1 MKYKRKMNRLKTIT
15 ILILM
20 IALAIGLCSCEYFF
34 ESLGNIAESPT
45 LGPKSPTPTPSSS
58 SEISPE
64 PSETEQPS
72 QTATIE
78 PTPTPTEEVKEG
90 VLGLN
95 PLTGETEYM
104 SEYSLTTKPVAIIL
118 ENMRQSLPQLGLSEA
133 DIVVEMQV
141 EYEISRFMAIYQDPY
156 DIKKIG
162 AVRSLRSYF
171 TDMALAFDTYLF
183 HYGYSEYG
191 TENAKQDLID
201 RGINTVNGIYGTDSG
216 YPYWRDAQRIA
227 DGYESV
233 HSVVTA
239 GANILNSMQEID
251 RSETIQET
259 KDPTFNFSSV
269 SDTVNGSKAEK
280 VYLTGL
286 YISSPYFIYDSDAD
300 RYLRYQFGDN
310 QIDGTTGEQLSVKN
324 LFVLKMDTVDILDT
338 NLHIAIATDGT
349 GAGYYFNDGKYVEI
363 TWSRETESS
372 EFVFSYNGEELKV
385 SIGNSWICCIPT
397 EDTIT
402 IK

>member
-1 MKYKRKMNRLKTIT
+1 MKHKRKINRIKTIT

-20 IALAIGLCSCEYFF
+20 IALAISLSSCEYFF
-34 ESLGNIAESPT
+34 ESLGNIADSPT

-58 SEISPE
+58 EENSPE
-64 PSETEQPS
+64 PSETETEQPTE
-72 QTATIE
+72 TATSE
-78 PTPTPTEEVKEG
+78 PTPTEEVKEG
-90 VLGLN
+90 VLSVN

-141 EYEISRFMAIYQDPY
+141 EYEISRFLAIYQDPY
-156 DIKKIG
+156 NIKMIG

-171 TDMALAFDTYLF
+171 TDISLAFNAYLF

-191 TENAKQDLID
+191 EENAKQDLID
-201 RGINTVNGIYGTDSG
+201 RGINTVNGISGTDSG
-216 YPYWRDAQRIA
+216 YPYWRDAQRIT

-239 GANILNSMQEID
+239 GANIQNSMQEID
-251 RSETIQET
+251 RAETIEET
-259 KDPTFNFSSV
+259 KDAAFNFSLI
-269 SDTVNGSKAEK
+269 SDTVNGTKAEK

-286 YISSPYFIYDSDAD
+286 YISSPYFIYDNDAG
-300 RYLRYQFGDN
+300 RYLRYQFGDK
-310 QIDGTTGEQLSVKN
+310 QIDGATGEQLSVEN
-324 LFVLKMDTVDILDT
+324 LFVVKMDTVDIMDT

-349 GAGYYFNDGKYVEI
+349 GAGYYFNDGKYIEI

-385 SIGNSWICCIPT
+385 AIGDTWICCIPT
-397 EDTIT
+397 EDAIT